1 MHFVFL
7 NGIAIRNEH
16 NLSTIHHSHGAFE
29 VGTAKIKRVALLTN
43 PAAGKGSASNAAQK
57 AKQRLNQLGVDVVSI
72 QGSSPESSR
81 ELAAAMVADERI
93 DALVVA
99 GGDGLIALALQE
111 QAQSGKPLGIIP
123 AGTGNDHAREY
134 SIPTDPVKAAE
145 VIADGFWTTSDL
157 GIMRSYPHST
167 DITQRELGDPLS
179 TYWFG
184 TIACAGFD
192 SLVSD
197 RTNQITWPK
206 GRNRYNLA
214 IVLEFLNFHSIPT
227 TLVLDAGEE
236 SQRVITTQAT
246 LCAMGVTRSYGG
258 GMYIC
263 PDADHHDGLLDITV
277 MGRLS
282 RTKAALKF
290 RKIFTGDIRGEEGLD
305 MYRTKRAR
313 ITMSNINGY
322 ADGDKF
328 APLPMEVEAIPG
340 AGKFLVPRP

>member
-1 MHFVFL
+1 M
-7 NGIAIRNEH
+7 
-16 NLSTIHHSHGAFE
+16 SQIHHTDGPFE
-29 VGTAKIKRVALLTN
+29 VGTANIKRVALLTN
-43 PAAGKGSASNAAQK
+43 PAAGKGSASDAADK
-57 AKQRLNQLGVDVVSI
+57 AKERLNKLGVDVVAI
-72 QGSSPESSR
+72 QGSSPEASR
-81 ELAAAMVADERI
+81 ELAAAMIADDRI

-134 SIPTDPVKAAE
+134 GIPTDPVRAAE
-145 VIADGFWTTSDL
+145 VIAQGFWTTSDL
-157 GIMRSYPHST
+157 GIMRSYPGHT
-167 DITQRELGDPLS
+167 DITRRDIGEPES
-179 TYWFG
+179 SYWFG

-227 TLVLDAGEE
+227 TMVLDAGEN
-236 SQRVITTQAT
+236 SQRVIETQAT
-246 LCAMGVTRSYGG
+246 LCAMGITRSYGG

-263 PDADHHDGLLDITV
+263 PDANHHDGLLDVTV

-282 RTKAALKF
+282 RTKAAWKF
-290 RKIFTGDIRGEEGLD
+290 RKIFTGDIRGEEGLE

-313 ITMSNINGY
+313 ISMPNINGY

-328 APLPMEVEAIPG
+328 ALLPMEVEAIPG

>member
-1 MHFVFL
+1 M
-7 NGIAIRNEH
+7 
-16 NLSTIHHSHGAFE
+16 SKIHHTNGPFE
-29 VGTAKIKRVALLTN
+29 VGTAIIKRVALLTN
-43 PAAGKGSASNAAQK
+43 PAAGKGSASNAADK
-57 AKQRLNQLGVDVVSI
+57 AKERLNKLGVDVVAI
-72 QGSSPESSR
+72 QGSSPEASR
-81 ELAAAMVADERI
+81 ELAAAMIADDRI

-134 SIPTDPVKAAE
+134 GIPTDPVRAAE
-145 VIADGFWTTSDL
+145 VIAQGFWTTADL
-157 GIMRSYPHST
+157 GVMRSYPETT
-167 DITQRELGDPLS
+167 DITQRDIGEPES

-197 RTNQITWPK
+197 RTNQIKWPK

-227 TLVLDAGEE
+227 TMVLDADENT
-236 SQRVITTQAT
+236 QRVIETQAT

-263 PDADHHDGLLDITV
+263 PDANHHDGLLDVTI

-282 RTKAALKF
+282 RTKAVWKF
-290 RKIFTGDIRGEEGLD
+290 RKIFTGDIRDEEGLE

-313 ITMSNINGY
+313 IMMSSINGY

-328 APLPMEVEAIPG
+328 TLLPMEVEAIQG

>member
-1 MHFVFL
+1 M
-7 NGIAIRNEH
+7 
-16 NLSTIHHSHGAFE
+16 STIHHSDGPFE
-29 VGTAKIKRVALLTN
+29 VGTATIKRVALLTN
-43 PAAGKGSASNAAQK
+43 PAAGKGSASNTATK

-72 QGSSPESSR
+72 QGSSPEASR
-81 ELAAAMVADERI
+81 ELAAAMIADDRI

-134 SIPTDPVKAAE
+134 GIPTDPVKAAE
-145 VIADGFWTTSDL
+145 VIAHGFWTTADL
-157 GIMRSYPHST
+157 GQMRAYPQGT
-167 DITQRELGDPLS
+167 DITQLDLGAPES

-197 RTNQITWPK
+197 RTNQIKWPK

-227 TLVLDAGEE
+227 TLVLDAGEPT
-236 SQRVITTQAT
+236 QRVIETQAT

-263 PDADHHDGLLDITV
+263 PDANHHDGLLDVTV

-290 RKIFTGDIRGEEGLD
+290 RKVFTGDIRDEEGLD
-305 MYRTKRAR
+305 MYRSQRVR
-313 ITMSNINGY
+313 IVMPDINGY

-328 APLPMEVEAIPG
+328 APLPMEVEAIQG
-340 AGKFLVPRP
+340 AGTFLVPRP

>member
-1 MHFVFL
+1 M
-7 NGIAIRNEH
+7 
-16 NLSTIHHSHGAFE
+16 SKIHHTDGPFE
-29 VGTAKIKRVALLTN
+29 VGTATIKRVALLTN
-43 PAAGKGSASNAAQK
+43 PAAGKGSASNAANK
-57 AKQRLNQLGVDVVSI
+57 AKERLNKLGVDVVAI
-72 QGSSPESSR
+72 QGSSPEASR
-81 ELAAAMVADERI
+81 ELAAAMIADDRI

-111 QAQSGKPLGIIP
+111 QAESGKPLGIIP

-134 SIPTDPVKAAE
+134 GIPTDPVRAAE
-145 VIADGFWTTSDL
+145 VIAHGFWTTADL
-157 GIMRSYPHST
+157 GVMRSYPEAT
-167 DITQRELGDPLS
+167 DITQRDIGEPES
-179 TYWFG
+179 SYWFG

-197 RTNQITWPK
+197 RTNQIKWPK

-227 TLVLDAGEE
+227 TMVLDAGENT
-236 SQRVITTQAT
+236 QRVIETQAT
-246 LCAMGVTRSYGG
+246 LCAMGITRSYGG

-263 PDADHHDGLLDITV
+263 PDANHHDGLLDVTI

-282 RTKAALKF
+282 RTKAVWKF
-290 RKIFTGDIRGEEGLD
+290 RKIFTGEIRDEEGLE
-305 MYRTKRAR
+305 MYRTKCAR
-313 ITMSNINGY
+313 IMMPNINGY

-328 APLPMEVEAIPG
+328 ALLPMEVEAIQG